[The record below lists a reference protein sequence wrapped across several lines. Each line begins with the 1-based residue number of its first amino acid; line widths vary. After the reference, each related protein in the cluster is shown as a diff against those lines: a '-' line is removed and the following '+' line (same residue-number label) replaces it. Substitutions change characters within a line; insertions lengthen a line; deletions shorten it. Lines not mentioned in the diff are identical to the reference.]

1 MNSPTPDAARLPL
14 QNRVA
19 IVTGGTGALGQAV
32 TLRFLT
38 EGAIVAVPYSVE
50 AEAVHLRERA
60 APVGRDRLVAEPV
73 DVTDLAA
80 MTAFVERSVAARGRV
95 DILVGAVGGFAAG
108 ALLETDAAAWRRM
121 LDLNLTSAFA
131 ATKAVVK
138 HMVAARYGRVVLVAS
153 RAVVPPA
160 GGLIA
165 YTVAKAGVLAL
176 VQALPPAMPPP
187 RVTVDAVLPSTIDTP
202 ADPAAKARRGRR

>member
-50 AEAVHLRERA
+50 ADAVHLRERA

-73 DVTDLAA
+73 HVPDPAA
-80 MTAFVERSVAARGRV
+80 MTPFAERSGAARGRPG
-95 DILVGAVGGFAAG
+95 IPGGA
-108 ALLETDAAAWRRM
+108 R
-121 LDLNLTSAFA
+121 
-131 ATKAVVK
+131 
-138 HMVAARYGRVVLVAS
+138 
-153 RAVVPPA
+153 
-160 GGLIA
+160 
-165 YTVAKAGVLAL
+165 
-176 VQALPPAMPPP
+176 
-187 RVTVDAVLPSTIDTP
+187 
-202 ADPAAKARRGRR
+202 